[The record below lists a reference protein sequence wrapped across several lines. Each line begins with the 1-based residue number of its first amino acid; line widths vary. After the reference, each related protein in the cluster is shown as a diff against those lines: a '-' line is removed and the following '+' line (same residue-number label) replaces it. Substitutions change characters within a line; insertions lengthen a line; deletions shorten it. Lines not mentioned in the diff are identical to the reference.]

1 MISRS
6 RRLRQIIDLRDNGD
20 PEVNVFTDT
29 VIKHF
34 QYCLDAEMKCLP
46 VLGNGSKVK
55 EAQALS
61 EDEEN
66 TLWNF
71 GLLGDSSPG
80 VLLDTMIFL
89 IGRNFSLPSG
99 KENRN
104 LKFSQLTLEPANCS
118 MYVLDSS
125 FLMIVS
131 FKGN

>member
-1 MISRS
+1 MIRRS

-20 PEVNVFTDT
+20 PEVNVFTET
-29 VIKHF
+29 V
-34 QYCLDAEMKCLP
+34 QDCLDAEMKCFP
-46 VLGNGSKVK
+46 ALGDGSKVK

-66 TLWNF
+66 TLCNF

-80 VLLDTMIFL
+80 VRLDTMVFL

-99 KENRN
+99 KEHRN
-104 LKFSQLTLEPANCS
+104 LKCSQLTLEPANCS